1 MVVTPPQKLPRAG
14 FPPFFVSSAK
24 EIVWHGKWRRLP
36 AAIMELV
43 VRTVCSPPTDS
54 QHLLLILDGSL
65 TLDILLRDLHHEYA
79 LVTLDGALCSQ
90 LERLSEPDD
99 SVFFG

>member
-1 MVVTPPQKLPRAG
+1 MESGAGCRRQFWNWLP
-14 FPPFFVSSAK
+14 
-24 EIVWHGKWRRLP
+24 
-36 AAIMELV
+36 
-43 VRTVCSPPTDS
+43 RTVCSPPTDS

-79 LVTLDGALCSQ
+79 LVTLDGALCTQ
-90 LERLSEPDD
+90 LERLSEAVV